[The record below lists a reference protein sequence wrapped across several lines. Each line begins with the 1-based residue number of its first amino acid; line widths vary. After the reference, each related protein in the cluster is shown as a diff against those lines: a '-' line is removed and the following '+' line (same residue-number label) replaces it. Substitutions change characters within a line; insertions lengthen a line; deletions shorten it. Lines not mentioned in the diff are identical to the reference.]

1 MGMGTEAPLLEA
13 YGGRSELEPGA
24 GGEPALGDGAA
35 VPCLRPQGGQG
46 DCGGQG
52 AAWCSQQLSA
62 EGCGRKV
69 TVCNGISSL
78 AAELAG
84 KSLHKKRLQSA
95 ELGG

>member
-1 MGMGTEAPLLEA
+1 MGTEAPLLEA
-13 YGGRSELEPGA
+13 YGGRSELEAGA
-24 GGEPALGDGAA
+24 GGEPALGGGAA
-35 VPCLRPQGGQG
+35 VPCPHPQGGQG
-46 DCGGQG
+46 GYGGRG
-52 AAWCSQQLSA
+52 AAGCSQQPA

-84 KSLHKKRLQSA
+84 KSLHKKRLQSM